1 MFFVC
6 IYTYIMCIL
15 SVFAEQE
22 SVETEMDFAFNWDE
36 EKNEQNIRDHGI
48 DFNDAKEIFYGPT
61 IEALDADHSAVEE
74 RYTAYGMATG
84 RVLRV
89 TYTMRGEVYRLI
101 SARKADRNDTRR
113 YYEKVFGQP

>member
-1 MFFVC
+1 
-6 IYTYIMCIL
+6 
-15 SVFAEQE
+15 
-22 SVETEMDFAFNWDE
+22 MDFEFEWDE

-48 DFNDAKEIFYGPT
+48 DFNDAKEIFDGPT
-61 IEALDADHSAVEE
+61 IESLDADHSVEE
-74 RYTAYGMATG
+74 DRYTAYGMATD

-113 YYEKVFGQP
+113 YYEKVFGQT

>member
-1 MFFVC
+1 
-6 IYTYIMCIL
+6 
-15 SVFAEQE
+15 
-22 SVETEMDFAFNWDE
+22 VETEGEFEFHWDK
-36 EKNEQNIRDHGI
+36 EKNEQNIRNHGI

-61 IEALDADHSAVEE
+61 IEFLDTDHSAEEE
-74 RYTAYGMATG
+74 RYTAYGIATG

-113 YYEKVFGQP
+113 YYERVFGQT

>member
-1 MFFVC
+1 
-6 IYTYIMCIL
+6 
-15 SVFAEQE
+15 
-22 SVETEMDFAFNWDE
+22 VETEMEFEFNWDE

-61 IEALDADHSAVEE
+61 IESLDADHSAAEE

-113 YYEKVFGQP
+113 YYEHVFGQT